1 MVCSVNRGMKNM
13 RMRGIFAMGLMIFFG
28 HGAMAAG
35 ASGETDEARAG
46 ETMERIVI
54 LGDSLTAGYGLLPE
68 EAYPAV
74 LETLLR
80 ERGRAV
86 EVVNAGLSGDT
97 TAGGLRRLDWVL
109 GKEVDT
115 LVLALGSNDALRG
128 LSVESAME
136 NLRKMIGKA
145 RERYPDIR
153 ILLAGMRAPPNMG
166 EAYQESFDA
175 IYPDLAEAT
184 EVELVPFLLEGVA
197 AGESLNQ
204 ADGMHPNAAG
214 QRKIARLLLPY
225 FE

>member
-1 MVCSVNRGMKNM
+1 M

-35 ASGETDEARAG
+35 ASGGTDEARVG
-46 ETMERIVI
+46 EAKERIVI

-74 LETLLR
+74 LESLLR
-80 ERGRAV
+80 GRGQAV

-115 LVLALGSNDALRG
+115 LVVALGANDALRG
-128 LSVESAME
+128 LPVEAAKE

-145 RERYPDIR
+145 RARYPDIR

-175 IYPDLAEAT
+175 MYPDLAEAT

-197 AGESLNQ
+197 AEESLNQ

-225 FE
+225 LE